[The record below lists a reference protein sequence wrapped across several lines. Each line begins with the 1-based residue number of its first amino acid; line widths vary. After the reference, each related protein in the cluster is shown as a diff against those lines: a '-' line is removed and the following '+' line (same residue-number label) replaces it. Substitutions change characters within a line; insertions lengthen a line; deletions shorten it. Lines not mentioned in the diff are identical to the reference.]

1 MTGFLEQNL
10 GTLNTTAGTV
20 VEGRTAVAPEVVR
33 RARRRIDIDD
43 LFEGVRANNRTK
55 LARAIT
61 LLEST
66 APAHRILAQ
75 ELLVK
80 LLPFSGDALRVG
92 LTGVPGVGKSTTI
105 ETLGMHL
112 IEKGHRVAVPAIDPS
127 STKTGGSI
135 LGDKTRMAK
144 LSAEDGAFIR
154 PSPSAGTLG
163 GVAKATR
170 ESMVVLEAAG
180 YDVVIVETVGVGQ
193 SEVAVA
199 QMVDCFAFLALAG
212 AGDQLQGIK
221 KGVLEMADVI
231 SINKADGANL
241 RPAKR
246 AARDLATAMK
256 MVRAQDAIWTPPV
269 LTMSALENDGIEKFW
284 AAIEEHRDAMVQ
296 AGMFERN
303 RSDQQ
308 VKWMWSMVHETLLQ
322 RLASDDNVRDAQS
335 LLESQLRDG
344 QITPTLGAERIIEAF
359 DGGRGS
365 TSRDVDAGK

>member
-1 MTGFLEQNL
+1 MTGFLEDNL
-10 GTLNTTAGTV
+10 GTLHTTAGTV

-33 RARRRIDIDD
+33 RARRRIDVDE
-43 LFEGVRANNRTK
+43 LFEGVRAGNRTK

-66 APAHRILAQ
+66 APAHRVLAQ

-112 IEKGHRVAVPAIDPS
+112 IDKGHKVAVLAIDPS

-144 LSAEDGAFIR
+144 LSAEDAAFIR
-154 PSPSAGTLG
+154 PSPSSGTLG

-180 YDVVIVETVGVGQ
+180 FDVVIVETVGVGQ

-256 MVRAQDAIWTPPV
+256 MVRAKDAIWTPPV

-284 AAIEEHRDAMVQ
+284 SAVSDHRDAMVA
-296 AGMFERN
+296 AGKFAEN
-303 RSDQQ
+303 RQDQQ

-322 RLASDDNVRDAQS
+322 RLAGDEGVREAQT
-335 LLESQLRDG
+335 LVESQLRDG
-344 QITPTLGAERIIEAF
+344 HITPTLGAERIIEAF
-359 DGGRGS
+359 DGGRAG

>member
-1 MTGFLEQNL
+1 MTGFLEDNL
-10 GTLNTTAGTV
+10 GTLHTTAGTV

-33 RARRRIDIDD
+33 KARRRIDVDD
-43 LFEGVRANNRTK
+43 LFEGVRAGNRTK

-66 APAHRILAQ
+66 APAHRVLAQ

-80 LLPFSGDALRVG
+80 LLPFSGNAMRVG

-112 IEKGHRVAVPAIDPS
+112 IDKGHKVAVLAIDPS
-127 STKTGGSI
+127 STRTGGSI

-144 LSAEDGAFIR
+144 LSATDEAFIR

-180 YDVVIVETVGVGQ
+180 FDVVIVETVGVGQ

-231 SINKADGANL
+231 AINKADGANL

-256 MVRAQDAIWTPPV
+256 MVRAKDAVWTPPV

-284 AAIEEHRDAMVQ
+284 SAIEDHRDAMLE
-296 AGMFERN
+296 AGLFSRK

-308 VKWMWSMVHETLLQ
+308 VNWMWSMVHETLLQ
-322 RLASDDNVRDAQS
+322 RLADDEAVREAQT
-335 LLESQLRDG
+335 LVESQLRDG
-344 QITPTLGAERIIEAF
+344 HITPTLGAERIIEAF
-359 DGGRGS
+359 DGSRGT
-365 TSRDVDAGK
+365 TSRDVEAGK